1 MLFLLFSKFG
11 TNMGGGLKG
20 VTTVSEDGRVGHTV
34 IIAQITILISNHKAR
49 FGLLRIYMYGQ
60 VLKA

>member
-1 MLFLLFSKFG
+1 
-11 TNMGGGLKG
+11 MGGGLKG
-20 VTTVSEDGRVGHTV
+20 LTRVSEDGRVGHTV

-60 VLKA
+60 ALKA